1 AKLGHEEIMR
11 LLLSQTSHANCL
23 LNTQGQ
29 TPLLCSIESGST
41 STAILLMEHD
51 PVSLT
56 CNDNINSNVFHY
68 YATEQCNFIVS
79 CRAVALLKR
88 LISSATR
95 CVRIPSDERELYRPY
110 KYFLKHY
117 NVAYS
122 GSSYDQTP
130 IQRMLT
136 MVRNSWKILHFR
148 IFEFLLFYDQIPLVP
163 LLLKQFIGENV
174 IDLSIIGDCLR
185 ARPAGNRSLIAEANC
200 APVYD
205 HDVVKICVDL
215 KFQLFGN
222 FLYLLILYSQIL
234 FVALYT
240 GITLAS
246 PTLPQSY
253 YDTSN

>member
-1 AKLGHEEIMR
+1 
-11 LLLSQTSHANCL
+11 
-23 LNTQGQ
+23 
-29 TPLLCSIESGST
+29 
-41 STAILLMEHD
+41 
-51 PVSLT
+51 
-56 CNDNINSNVFHY
+56 
-68 YATEQCNFIVS
+68 
-79 CRAVALLKR
+79 
-88 LISSATR
+88 
-95 CVRIPSDERELYRPY
+95 VRIPSDERELYRPY

-136 MVRNSWKILHFR
+136 M
-148 IFEFLLFYDQIPLVP
+148 
-163 LLLKQFIGENV
+163 FIGENV

>member
-1 AKLGHEEIMR
+1 MR

-95 CVRIPSDERELYRPY
+95 VRIPSDERELYRPY

-136 MVRNSWKILHFR
+136 M
-148 IFEFLLFYDQIPLVP
+148 
-163 LLLKQFIGENV
+163 FIGENV